1 MIAGWTQ
8 GKDWLNEMTV
18 TGMPNKSGIGRID
31 YVLYDDMNKP
41 LAIIEQNVPVR
52 ILLRV
57 AAGETL
63 RRSAGKKYERRP
75 VISLPMVLKP
85 GS

>member
-1 MIAGWTQ
+1 MLIDAGWTQ

-57 AAGETL
+57 GS
-63 RRSAGKKYERRP
+63 RRNFTQICWKK
-75 VISLPMVLKP
+75 I
-85 GS
+85 